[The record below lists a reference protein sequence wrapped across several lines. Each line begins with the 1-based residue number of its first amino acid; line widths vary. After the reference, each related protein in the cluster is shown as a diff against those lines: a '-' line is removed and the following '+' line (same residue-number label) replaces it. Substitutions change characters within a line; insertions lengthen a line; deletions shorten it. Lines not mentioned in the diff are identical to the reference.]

1 MNIIVKIILLI
12 CGIVLILLFLAI
24 SAFCCLFA
32 VGDAILCGISD
43 GIENI
48 NCNGCEDFWTSG
60 S

>member
-12 CGIVLILLFLAI
+12 AGICLLFLLLVF
-24 SAFCCLFA
+24 SAYSSLYA
-32 VGDAILCGISD
+32 VEGAILCGSLE
-43 GIENI
+43 GLQQI